1 MKQFAPAFSLL
12 CLLAFAAQSN
22 GEVTDSGSSIL
33 GKSILAPLEL
43 EPPPIAKS
51 DSVATPSIA
60 NHGDAVQQPVA
71 VQPKA
76 PLANAPSLGHGASQS
91 IGPRPRPTLSRK
103 GLLQRLEA
111 QWRKRSWRRKTR

>member
-1 MKQFAPAFSLL
+1 MKQFAPAISLL

-33 GKSILAPLEL
+33 GKSILVPLEL
-43 EPPPIAKS
+43 EPAPVAKT
-51 DSVATPSIA
+51 DSVGAPNAIA
-60 NHGDAVQQPVA
+60 GDAVPQPVA

-91 IGPRPRPTLSRK
+91 IGPRPRPTRK